1 MPNVQNPS
9 PAQAPLLPPGQL
21 WKPAAAGQPTP
32 AAPATAPSL
41 SHSPDQ
47 LRQLMSNKMPPIGT
61 VPLVETPPTDFK
73 GQLGSLQTLLQKADS
88 QALTPYGVTVQSNAQ
103 GQITGYLIQGKPATA
118 EQVQQHLLPLSG
130 RLHKDLMQARAAVDQ
145 EYTQFIQRAQ
155 TQAAQMTPVERNAVK
170 IQLQAI
176 QAVYQGF
183 VNRISQVDSLIK

>member
-1 MPNVQNPS
+1 MPNVQNS
-9 PAQAPLLPPGQL
+9 SSTQAPLLPPGQL
-21 WKPAAAGQPTP
+21 WKPAVSSPP
-32 AAPATAPSL
+32 TAPPPAPTL
-41 SHSPDQ
+41 SPDQ

-61 VPLVETPPTDFK
+61 VPLVDPPPPTDFK
-73 GQLGSLQTLLQKADS
+73 GQLGSLQTLLQKADT
-88 QALTPYGVTVQSNAQ
+88 QALAPYGVTVQSNAQ

-183 VNRISQVDSLIK
+183 VNRISQVDNLIK